1 MEIGPR
7 QSATDPVWETLRGVV
22 GAAGADCDGVL
33 NAQLFCFEPLA
44 PDTPI
49 TTRVQLGTRIFETG
63 GGTELDETAV
73 DAGDAATVDG
83 LRTNDGSEELLAAL
97 VVLNPDPNPGLV
109 SGVLEMVEIDL
120 VLMEGTFD
128 VLTLDTMEKVCV
140 NEDTDVLRVL
150 VDDGAVTIVD
160 LLDPQVLVPQ
170 QDVVEAT
177 GVPSVVLDTGCDLI
191 ADVVVVE

>member
-1 MEIGPR
+1 
-7 QSATDPVWETLRGVV
+7 
-22 GAAGADCDGVL
+22 
-33 NAQLFCFEPLA
+33 
-44 PDTPI
+44 
-49 TTRVQLGTRIFETG
+49 
-63 GGTELDETAV
+63 
-73 DAGDAATVDG
+73 VDG